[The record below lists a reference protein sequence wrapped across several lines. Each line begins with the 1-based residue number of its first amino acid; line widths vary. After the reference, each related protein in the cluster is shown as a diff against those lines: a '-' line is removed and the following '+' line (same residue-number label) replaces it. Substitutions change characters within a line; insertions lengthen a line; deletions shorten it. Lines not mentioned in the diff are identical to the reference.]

1 MYKQLRKVPGLQA
14 LSIVIIYILSNMDS
28 GPTIWQAL
36 GRSIMVSKIVVGPY
50 PWSFLSSRLNMRVLP
65 HSQPPSTL

>member
-1 MYKQLRKVPGLQA
+1 
-14 LSIVIIYILSNMDS
+14 MDS

-50 PWSFLSSRLNMRVLP
+50 PWSFLSSRLNMIVFP
-65 HSQPPSTL
+65 HSQPPNTL